1 MSLTST
7 SSGSDSD
14 TPPPHPLVFPLY
26 LLPPLPFLPRAL
38 NPARSKKPTASAGA
52 NAAPPPESH
61 LPGHAQYIKCR
72 SCLSDLCPTSSIIS
86 KGFTGR
92 HGRAYL
98 LSILPAAGI
107 TLTPPIPRQL
117 ITGLHTVSDMS
128 CAVCSEDIG
137 WKYVSAEKEDQ
148 RYKVGKYILERE
160 RVVKVS
166 AWEQAAGPAMEG
178 GRGEAVDVDVDD
190 EAELEELF
198 LGLWTPEG
206 AERRRRA
213 RVRV

>member
-1 MSLTST
+1 MSRA
-7 SSGSDSD
+7 SD
-14 TPPPHPLVFPLY
+14 TPPPSPPPHPPISPLY
-26 LLPPLPFLPRAL
+26 LLPPLPFLSRASPPA
-38 NPARSKKPTASAGA
+38 NPARSKKSP
-52 NAAPPPESH
+52 APPEPHH
-61 LPGHAQYIKCR
+61 LPGHAQYLKCR
-72 SCLSDLCPTSSIIS
+72 SCLGDLCPTSSIIS

-98 LSILPAAGI
+98 LSTLPAAGI
-107 TLTPPIPRQL
+107 TLSPPTPRPL
-117 ITGLHTVSDMS
+117 ITGMHTVSDMA
-128 CAVCSEDIG
+128 CAVCGEGIG

-166 AWEQAAGPAMEG
+166 AWEQVAGPEMAG

-190 EAELEELF
+190 EGELENLF
-198 LGLWTPEG
+198 LGLWTAEG

-213 RVRV
+213 RV